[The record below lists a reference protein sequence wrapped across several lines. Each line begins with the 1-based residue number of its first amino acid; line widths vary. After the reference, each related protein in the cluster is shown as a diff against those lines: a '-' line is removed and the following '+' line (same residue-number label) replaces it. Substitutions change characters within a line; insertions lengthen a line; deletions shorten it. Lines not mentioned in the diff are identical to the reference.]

1 MNRYLTILFCCM
13 LPMASP
19 WAQTSGAAPSHD
31 RATAHSITLANKWS
45 AQAQFAGF
53 YVALD
58 KGFFR
63 EENLDVKIIHP
74 THSGNSFTYLN
85 NGQAQVAITNL
96 SHGLLEV
103 LSGQPLVNIMQT
115 SQQNSL
121 YFVSRK
127 PLPDIAAL
135 RGRKVSIWNHLTE
148 NMTKRFVDYFGLQS
162 TQWLRFNEGV
172 NVFMAGAAD
181 PCMVGSYNEVFQ
193 LEENGLDM
201 SQLHLLSLGAHGYN
215 LPEEGLYVKR
225 DYYETH
231 TDDLKRFVKASIRG
245 WQSAAEHEE
254 ETLDIVMK
262 WVQENRVAT
271 NRYHQRRM
279 LREILRLQQDARGK
293 RTYKLSRES
302 YQLALKIL
310 GGPYDKPTTYED
322 FVK

>member
-1 MNRYLTILFCCM
+1 MKRYLTILLGCL
-13 LPMASP
+13 LPMAAL
-19 WAQTSGAAPSHD
+19 WAQD
-31 RATAHSITLANKWS
+31 SITLANKWS

-58 KGFFR
+58 KGFYQD
-63 EENLDVKIIHP
+63 EKLHVKIIHP
-74 THSGNSFTYLN
+74 THSGNSFMYLD

-96 SHGLLEV
+96 SHGLLEA
-103 LSGQPLVNIMQT
+103 LGGAPLVNIMQT

-135 RGRKVSIWNHLTE
+135 RGLKVSIWNHLTE
-148 NMTKRFVDYFGLQS
+148 TITKRFADYFGLQS

-193 LEENGLDM
+193 LDENGLDM
-201 SQLHLLSLGAHGYN
+201 SRLHLLSLGKHGYN

-225 DYYETH
+225 DYYEAH
-231 TDDLKRFVKASIRG
+231 VDELKRFVKASIRG
-245 WQSAAEHEE
+245 WQWAAEHEE
-254 ETLDIVMK
+254 ETLDIVMEWARK
-262 WVQENRVAT
+262 NRVAT

-279 LREILRLQQDARGK
+279 LREILRLQEDSTGK
-293 RTYKLSRES
+293 RPYRLSRES
-302 YQLALKIL
+302 YQAALRIL
-310 GGPYDKPTTYED
+310 GTSTDKNVTYEE